1 MVFKC
6 SDGNPAWNLIIQLV
20 MLLGSKK
27 LGGPWLSHLQG
38 LQGCI
43 NAGGLPTSPCSFPYA
58 LLQTTTSNFS
68 SSNLL
73 GEGSFG
79 HVYKARLDYG
89 VFAAVKR
96 LTNGG
101 KQAEAD
107 FQVNS
112 QSITDT
118 NRVPQQKIR
127 RNFCS
132 ALCESRTHQLCCR
145 ATWTIS
151 VVAKEDTQDL
161 TGQDFETNPL
171 SLIDNWSGF
180 AFYQVPEKFG
190 KSYWSRGFDTPP
202 VINMWVILFL
212 IVCRQ
217 RWTLWA
223 R

>member
-1 MVFKC
+1 MLWFKGSFTNATIAVQIEAQFATNLCHMVEFEEVWTMAEAPRKAQRLRQPAITTDSPCHILCSTVTNIMGNSRQIFNWRNFKC
-6 SDGNPAWNLIIQLV
+6 PDGNPAWDLISHLV

-43 NAGGLPTSPCSFPYA
+43 NAGGLLTSPCSFPYA
-58 LLQTTTSNFS
+58 LLQTATSNFS

-101 KQAEAD
+101 QQGEAD

-112 QSITDT
+112 QSMTDSKKRELFSVDITWH
-118 NRVPQQKIR
+118 RKLKRKI
-127 RNFCS
+127 
-132 ALCESRTHQLCCR
+132 
-145 ATWTIS
+145 
-151 VVAKEDTQDL
+151 
-161 TGQDFETNPL
+161 
-171 SLIDNWSGF
+171 
-180 AFYQVPEKFG
+180 
-190 KSYWSRGFDTPP
+190 
-202 VINMWVILFL
+202 
-212 IVCRQ
+212 
-217 RWTLWA
+217 
-223 R
+223 